1 MLPAGLCMR
10 WRNEAGQSV
19 PERDDRLPHLLVLGR
34 VESEDFRRQG
44 GGSSEPREVDRRAH
58 GERLRTEL
66 NDTLRRQDTQ
76 REQSDFEEL
85 RAQGVIITIES
96 ATNYVLKIDSLE
108 QRSRHTSVP
117 KRSKWLLL
125 SVEPATD
132 ESPERAQV
140 WVSDE
145 YRGEFLRL
153 FENFLERDTPK
164 GRPRNR
170 ALVANI
176 ARIRATTLRDL
187 WQSAGEPTTSGVHWW
202 EIWLRPDDDAFEQA
216 QRFAES
222 AGLRIVPS
230 VLRFGTRHVV
240 WLRARWD
247 DLLVLPFT
255 SVPVA
260 ELRRP
265 QFVDTVEDL
274 DPGEQWEFVRD
285 LARRVVPAGDD
296 APAVCLLDTGVRR
309 THALID
315 RSLAEKDVH
324 SVVGLPSGDLNGHGT
339 QMAGLALFGPLDAP
353 LLDAGPVL
361 LRHRLE
367 SVKLLPDTGRPL
379 HDPSAYG
386 LITAQAVAEPEV
398 TAARRRR
405 AYCLTVTAAP
415 EKTPGEPS
423 LWSAAIDAIACG
435 TDISR
440 SPGGIELLGAP
451 QDDAARLVI
460 VAAGNVG
467 AYERDFRGN
476 CDLSPIQDPAQ
487 AWNALTVGACTELT
501 VTPSDPTY
509 AGWQCLAESGDVSP
523 HSRTGVAGGGS
534 KWPIKPDICM
544 EGGNVLISPAGDIDQ
559 RHPLLSLRTTD
570 RVDNYGL
577 GSANATSAAASQ
589 ASRLAALAMATY
601 PDYWPETIRG
611 LLTHSAEWT
620 PVMRGRILD
629 ATNLLQRVHVLK
641 RYGWGVPDI
650 AAVLHSARTAVTMVS
665 QDEFVP
671 FVGSD
676 YAMRHFR
683 LHRLPWP
690 TDVLQELGAEE
701 VELRVTL
708 SYFIEPSAARR
719 GWRNRYAY
727 ASHGLRF
734 DLRRRTETTRE
745 FINRVN
751 REAVVEEEGG
761 RRSTSGTIPWIIGS
775 NQRNKGSL
783 HQDVWS
789 GSGADLAGSGV
800 IAVHAVGGWW
810 KNNRRRDRCDRPVR
824 YALLVSLRTRTEE
837 IDLYTPVALDLE
849 VPVRGTTVET

>member
-1 MLPAGLCMR
+1 MR
-10 WRNEAGQSV
+10 WRNEAGRSV

-58 GERLRTEL
+58 GERLRTQL
-66 NDTLRRQDTQ
+66 DDTLRRQDTQ
-76 REQSDFEEL
+76 REQSGLEEM
-85 RAQGVIITIES
+85 RAQGVIITIEG
-96 ATNYVLKIDSLE
+96 ATNYLLKIDSLE
-108 QRSRHTSVP
+108 QRSRHTKVP
-117 KRSKWLLL
+117 KRPKWLLL

-140 WVSDE
+140 WVSDK

-153 FENFLERDTPK
+153 FENFLERDTSTGK
-164 GRPRNR
+164 PRNR
-170 ALVANI
+170 ELVANI

-187 WQSAGEPTTSGVHWW
+187 WQSAGEPPTSGVHWW

-222 AGLRIVPS
+222 AGLRLVPS
-230 VLRFGTRHVV
+230 MLRFGTRYIV

-247 DLLVLPFT
+247 DLFVLPFT

-285 LARRVVPAGDD
+285 LAGRVVPAGDD

-315 RSLAEKDVH
+315 GSLAESDVH
-324 SVVGLPSGDLNGHGT
+324 SVVGLPSGDLHGHGT
-339 QMAGLALFGPLDAP
+339 QMAGLALFGPLEAP

-367 SVKLLPDTGRPL
+367 SVKLLPDTGRPP
-379 HDPSAYG
+379 HNPSAYG
-386 LITAQAVAEPEV
+386 LVTAQAVAEPEV

-405 AYCLTVTAAP
+405 AYCLTVTAEP

-440 SPGGIELLGAP
+440 SPGGIELLGGP
-451 QDDAARLVI
+451 QADAARLVI

-467 AYERDFRGN
+467 AYERDYRGN
-476 CDLSPIQDPAQ
+476 CDLSPVEDPAQ

-501 VTPSDPTY
+501 VMPSDPTY

-523 HSRTGVAGGGS
+523 HSRTGVTGGGS

-544 EGGNVLISPAGDIDQ
+544 EGGNVLISPANDTHQ

-570 RVDNYGL
+570 HADDYAL
-577 GSANATSAAASQ
+577 GSANATSAATSQ
-589 ASRLAALAMATY
+589 ASRLAALAMAAY

-611 LLTHSAEWT
+611 LLTHSADWT
-620 PVMRGRILD
+620 PTMQEQIERTTSL
-629 ATNLLQRVHVLK
+629 TQRVQMLK
-641 RYGWGVPDI
+641 RYGWGVPD
-650 AAVLHSARTAVTMVS
+650 AAGGSPLRKTRRHHGYPGRIRAIRGTGVLPAQIPQSPTPVAS
-665 QDEFVP
+665 GP
-671 FVGSD
+671 F
-676 YAMRHFR
+676 
-683 LHRLPWP
+683 
-690 TDVLQELGAEE
+690 
-701 VELRVTL
+701 
-708 SYFIEPSAARR
+708 
-719 GWRNRYAY
+719 
-727 ASHGLRF
+727 
-734 DLRRRTETTRE
+734 
-745 FINRVN
+745 
-751 REAVVEEEGG
+751 
-761 RRSTSGTIPWIIGS
+761 
-775 NQRNKGSL
+775 
-783 HQDVWS
+783 
-789 GSGADLAGSGV
+789 AGSGC
-800 IAVHAVGGWW
+800 GE
-810 KNNRRRDRCDRPVR
+810 RRVEGD
-824 YALLVSLRTRTEE
+824 ALLLCRTLGSSSGVAESLRIR
-837 IDLYTPVALDLE
+837 IPRPPLRSP
-849 VPVRGTTVET
+849 ETDGIGCRVHLACGSGGS

>member
-1 MLPAGLCMR
+1 M
-10 WRNEAGQSV
+10 
-19 PERDDRLPHLLVLGR
+19 PERDDWLPHLLVLGR
-34 VESEDFRRQG
+34 VESEDFKRQG

-66 NDTLRRQDTQ
+66 DDTLRRQDTH
-76 REQSDFEEL
+76 REQSGLEEL
-85 RAQGVIITIES
+85 RAQGVIVTIES
-96 ATNYVLKIDSLE
+96 ATNYLLKIDSLE
-108 QRSRHTSVP
+108 QRSRHTKTP
-117 KRSKWLLL
+117 KRPKWLLL
-125 SVEPATD
+125 SVEPATG

-153 FENFLERDTPK
+153 FENFLERDTPRGK
-164 GRPRNR
+164 PRNR
-170 ALVANI
+170 ELVANI
-176 ARIRATTLRDL
+176 ARIRATTLQDL
-187 WQSAGEPTTSGVHWW
+187 WQSAGEPTTFGVHWW

-222 AGLRIVPS
+222 AGLQLVPS
-230 VLRFGTRHVV
+230 MLRFGTRYVV

-274 DPGEQWEFVRD
+274 DPGEQREFVRD
-285 LARRVVPAGDD
+285 LAGRVVPAGDD

-315 RSLAEKDVH
+315 GSLAESDVH
-324 SVVGLPSGDLNGHGT
+324 SVVGLPSGDLCGHGT

-353 LLDAGPVL
+353 LLDAGQVV

-386 LITAQAVAEPEV
+386 LVTAQAVAEPEV

-405 AYCLTVTAAP
+405 AYCLTVTAEP

-451 QDDAARLVI
+451 QADAARLVI

-467 AYERDFRGN
+467 AYERDYRSN
-476 CDLSPIQDPAQ
+476 CDLSPIEDPAQ
-487 AWNALTVGACTELT
+487 AWNALTVGACTELI

-509 AGWQCLAESGDVSP
+509 AGWHCLAASGDVSP

-544 EGGNVLISPAGDIDQ
+544 EGGNVLISPANDIAQ
-559 RHPLLSLRTTD
+559 RHPLLSLRTTEHAD
-570 RVDNYGL
+570 DHAL
-577 GSANATSAAASQ
+577 CSANATSAATSQ
-589 ASRLAALAMATY
+589 ASRLAALAMAAY

-611 LLTHSAEWT
+611 LLTHSADWT
-620 PVMRGRILD
+620 PTMREQIESGTSR
-629 ATNLLQRVHVLK
+629 TQRVQTLN
-641 RYGWGVPDI
+641 RYGWGVPDV
-650 AAVLHSARTAVTMVS
+650 AGVLHSARRAVTMVT

-671 FVGSD
+671 FEGPEYSV
-676 YAMRHFR
+676 RRFR
-683 LHRLPWP
+683 NHQLPWP
-690 TDVLQELGAEE
+690 ADILQDLGAEN

-708 SYFIEPSAARR
+708 SYFVEPSAARR

-734 DLRRRTETTRE
+734 DLQRPTESTAE
-745 FINRVN
+745 FIRRVG
-751 REAVVEEEGG
+751 REAAREEAGG
-761 RRSTSGTIPWIIGS
+761 RLSASSSTPIEWTIGP

-789 GSGADLAGSGV
+789 GTGADLARSGV
-800 IAVHAVGGWW
+800 IAVYPVGGWW
-810 KNNRRRDRCDRPVR
+810 KNNRHKERCDREVR
-824 YALLVSLRTRTEE
+824 YSLLVSLRTRQEE
-837 IDLYTPVALDLE
+837 IDLYTPVAVELG
-849 VPVRGTTVET
+849 VPVIGTTMIEI

>member
-1 MLPAGLCMR
+1 M
-10 WRNEAGQSV
+10 

-34 VESEDFRRQG
+34 VESEAFKRQG
-44 GGSSEPREVDRRAH
+44 GGSKQPREVDRHSH
-58 GERLRTEL
+58 GQRLRTEL

-96 ATNYVLKIDSLE
+96 ATNYGLKIDSLE
-108 QRSRHTSVP
+108 QRSRHTNVP

-125 SVEPATD
+125 NVEPATD

-153 FENFLERDTPK
+153 FENFLEKDTPTGK
-164 GRPRNR
+164 PRNR
-170 ALVANI
+170 ELVANI

-187 WQSAGEPTTSGVHWW
+187 WQSAGEPATSGVHWW

-216 QRFAES
+216 QRFAEA

-230 VLRFGTRHVV
+230 ILRFGTRHVV

-285 LARRVVPAGDD
+285 LAGRVVPAGDD

-315 RSLAEKDVH
+315 GSLAESDVH

-339 QMAGLALFGPLDAP
+339 RMAGLALFGPLDAP
-353 LLDAGPVL
+353 LLDTGPVH

-367 SVKLLPDTGRPL
+367 SVKFLPDTGRPL

-386 LITAQAVAEPEV
+386 LVTAQAVAEPEV

-405 AYCLTVTAAP
+405 AYCLTVTAKP

-451 QDDAARLVI
+451 QCDAARLVI

-467 AYERDFRGN
+467 AYERDYRSN
-476 CDLSPIQDPAQ
+476 CDLSPMEDPAQ
-487 AWNALTVGACTELT
+487 AWNALTVGAYTELT
-501 VTPSDPTY
+501 ATPSDPTY
-509 AGWQCLAESGDVSP
+509 AGWQSLAESGDVSP
-523 HSRTGVAGGGS
+523 HSRTGVIGGGS
-534 KWPIKPDICM
+534 KWPVKPDICM
-544 EGGNVLISPAGDIDQ
+544 EGGNVLISPANDTDQ
-559 RHPLLSLRTTD
+559 GHPLLSLRTTD
-570 RVDNYGL
+570 HADDYAL
-577 GSANATSAAASQ
+577 GSATATSAATSQ
-589 ASRLAALAMATY
+589 ASRLAALAMAAY

-611 LLTHSAEWT
+611 LLTHCATWT
-620 PVMRGRILD
+620 PTMREQIMGRTRL
-629 ATNLLQRVHVLK
+629 TRRVQVLK
-641 RYGWGVPDI
+641 RYGWGVPD
-650 AAVLHSARTAVTMVS
+650 ALAVLHSARSAVTTVT

-671 FVGSD
+671 FDGPD
-676 YAMRHFR
+676 YSMRHFR
-683 LHRLPWP
+683 LHQLPWP
-690 TDVLQELGAEE
+690 ADVLQELGVEN

-734 DLRRRTETTRE
+734 ELRGPTETTPE
-745 FINRVN
+745 FIRRVN
-751 REAVVEEEGG
+751 RQAAVEEDGRQRSAGG
-761 RRSTSGTIPWIIGS
+761 SISWMIGP

-789 GSGADLAGSGV
+789 GSGAELARSGV

-810 KNNRRRDRCDRPVR
+810 KNNLHKGRRSRPVR
-824 YALLVSLRTRTEE
+824 YALLVSLRTRQEE
-837 IDLYTPVALDLE
+837 IDLYTPIAAELG
-849 VPVRGTTVET
+849 VPVIGTTTIEV